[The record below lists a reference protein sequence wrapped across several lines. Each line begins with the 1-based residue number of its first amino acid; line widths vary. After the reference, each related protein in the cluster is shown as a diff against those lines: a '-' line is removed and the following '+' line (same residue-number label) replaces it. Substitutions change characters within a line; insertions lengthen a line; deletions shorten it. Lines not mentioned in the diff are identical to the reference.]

1 MKLPTQAKPVARL
14 QSQAKTVRGVQPSG
28 CCAQV
33 CVPFVGCHCV
43 LEAPICP

>member
-14 QSQAKTVRGVQPSG
+14 QSRARALDGIKPSG

-33 CVPFVGCHCV
+33 CLPIVGCHCV
-43 LEAPICP
+43 LEMPICP